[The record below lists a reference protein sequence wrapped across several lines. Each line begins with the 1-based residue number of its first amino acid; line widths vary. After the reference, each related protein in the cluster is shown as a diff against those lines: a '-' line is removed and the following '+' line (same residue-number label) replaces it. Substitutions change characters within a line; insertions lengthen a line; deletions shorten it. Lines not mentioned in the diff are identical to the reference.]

1 VGAASGKVVTLLASS
16 YNMAVQPQAGN
27 YEAPAV
33 TDGGVDAGNNA
44 WAALAFA
51 HYAAAMNSPCHAV
64 VARDILGAM
73 VRAGDC
79 STDARQGYMG
89 HFEPYAGLY
98 RSAEH
103 NIDLFGLAKVLQDQ
117 AVQGSCGAFVGSLY
131 DANKG
136 FPGTYA
142 TGTTDGRR
150 CDPTVAPGFPVAVD
164 ATFWNI
170 LADADPQVDRLVSA
184 LNFATQTPQV
194 GQNGHPGAFGLW
206 AQDVD
211 RVYAGGAA
219 VPANPTLSGFRF
231 STAGNG
237 IHWENTAGAVMA
249 MVHFKS
255 TYGAAAFPNID
266 NFIEPAR
273 TSMKQLLSMYGGIP
287 SSVVGG
293 NYVAWQKFTANK
305 PVDPS
310 FPGGSDT
317 GLGWPYLRYT
327 ATAPT
332 AWAGLMLLQQTDAQQ
347 PVDENANP
355 YAVPSQQVPPPSN
368 DISCLPPAAMAA
380 AR

>member
-1 VGAASGKVVTLLASS
+1 
-16 YNMAVQPQAGN
+16 MAVQPQAGN

-44 WAALAFA
+44 WAALAFV

-73 VRAGDC
+73 VHAGDC

-89 HFEPYAGLY
+89 HFEPYSGLY

-117 AVQGSCGAFVGSLY
+117 TVQGSCGAFVGSLY
-131 DANKG
+131 NANKG

-184 LNFATQTPQV
+184 LTFATQTPQV
-194 GQNGHPGAFGLW
+194 GNNGHPGAKGLW
-206 AQDVD
+206 VQDVD
-211 RVYAGGAA
+211 RVYTGE
-219 VPANPTLSGFRF
+219 PANPTLSGFRF

-237 IHWENTAGAVMA
+237 IHWENTAGAV
-249 MVHFKS
+249 
-255 TYGAAAFPNID
+255 T
-266 NFIEPAR
+266 
-273 TSMKQLLSMYGGIP
+273 
-287 SSVVGG
+287 
-293 NYVAWQKFTANK
+293 
-305 PVDPS
+305 
-310 FPGGSDT
+310 
-317 GLGWPYLRYT
+317 
-327 ATAPT
+327 
-332 AWAGLMLLQQTDAQQ
+332 
-347 PVDENANP
+347 
-355 YAVPSQQVPPPSN
+355 
-368 DISCLPPAAMAA
+368 
-380 AR
+380 